1 MAESKVWTM
10 GLVMEWKMTKDYK
23 IDRGVSTS
31 IEQIEFVH
39 SLIQEL
45 ENKGVELPMGD
56 YNLIYDYIEG
66 ARDILMEYEETMD
79 FEEES

>member
-1 MAESKVWTM
+1 MAKSKVWSM
-10 GLVMEWKMTKDYK
+10 GLVMTWKMKKEYK
-23 IDRGVSTS
+23 IDRDISTS

-45 ENKGVELPMGD
+45 ENKGIELPMGD

-66 ARDILMEYEETMD
+66 ARDILMEYEETM
-79 FEEES
+79 ENE

>member
-10 GLVMEWKMTKDYK
+10 GLVMEWKITKDYK
-23 IDRGVSTS
+23 IERDVTTS

>member
-1 MAESKVWTM
+1 
-10 GLVMEWKMTKDYK
+10 MEWKMTKDYK
-23 IDRGVSTS
+23 IDRDITTS

>member
-23 IDRGVSTS
+23 IDRDVSTS
-31 IEQIEFVH
+31 IEQIDFVH

>member
-1 MAESKVWTM
+1 
-10 GLVMEWKMTKDYK
+10 MTKDYK
-23 IDRGVSTS
+23 IDRDITTS

-45 ENKGVELPMGD
+45 ENNGVELPMGD

-66 ARDILMEYEETMD
+66 ARDILMEYEETM
-79 FEEES
+79 ESEMENG

>member
-1 MAESKVWTM
+1 M

>member
-23 IDRGVSTS
+23 IDRDVSTS
-31 IEQIEFVH
+31 IEQINFVH

>member
-1 MAESKVWTM
+1 M
-10 GLVMEWKMTKDYK
+10 GLVMAWKMVKDYK
-23 IDRGVSTS
+23 IDRDVSTS

>member
-1 MAESKVWTM
+1 M
-10 GLVMEWKMTKDYK
+10 GLVMAWKMTKDYK
-23 IDRGVSTS
+23 IDRDVSTS

>member
-23 IDRGVSTS
+23 IDRDVSTS

-66 ARDILMEYEETMD
+66 ARDILMEYEETID

>member
-1 MAESKVWTM
+1 M
-10 GLVMEWKMTKDYK
+10 GLVMVWKMRKDYK
-23 IDRGVSTS
+23 IDRDISTS

-39 SLIQEL
+39 CLIQEL

-66 ARDILMEYEETMD
+66 ARDILMEYEETM
-79 FEEES
+79 EAEGGEI

>member
-1 MAESKVWTM
+1 
-10 GLVMEWKMTKDYK
+10 
-23 IDRGVSTS
+23 
-31 IEQIEFVH
+31 
-39 SLIQEL
+39 
-45 ENKGVELPMGD
+45 MGD

>member
-10 GLVMEWKMTKDYK
+10 GLVMQWKMTKDYK
-23 IDRGVSTS
+23 IDRDVSTS

>member
-23 IDRGVSTS
+23 IDRDITTS

>member
-1 MAESKVWTM
+1 MDESEVGAM
-10 GLVMEWKMTKDYK
+10 GLTMMWSNKKDYK
-23 IDRGVSTS
+23 IDREITTS

-66 ARDILMEYEETMD
+66 ARAILMEYEETMEN
-79 FEEES
+79 EEGI

>member
-1 MAESKVWTM
+1 MT
-10 GLVMEWKMTKDYK
+10 WKMTKDYK
-23 IDRGVSTS
+23 IDRDISTS

-45 ENKGVELPMGD
+45 ENKGIELPMGD

-66 ARDILMEYEETMD
+66 ARDILMEYEETM
-79 FEEES
+79 ENEQGKNNVPRVRQII

>member
-1 MAESKVWTM
+1 M

-23 IDRGVSTS
+23 IDRDITTS

>member
-1 MAESKVWTM
+1 M
-10 GLVMEWKMTKDYK
+10 GLVMAWKMAKDYK
-23 IDRGVSTS
+23 IDRDISTS

>member
-1 MAESKVWTM
+1 MT
-10 GLVMEWKMTKDYK
+10 WKMTKDYK
-23 IDRGVSTS
+23 IDRDISTS

-45 ENKGVELPMGD
+45 ENKGIELPMGD

>member
-1 MAESKVWTM
+1 M

-23 IDRGVSTS
+23 IDRDVSTS
-31 IEQIEFVH
+31 IEQIDFVH

>member
-1 MAESKVWTM
+1 M
-10 GLVMEWKMTKDYK
+10 GLVMTWKMTKDYK
-23 IDRGVSTS
+23 IDRDISTS

-45 ENKGVELPMGD
+45 ENKGIELPMGD

>member
-23 IDRGVSTS
+23 IDRNVSTS

>member
-1 MAESKVWTM
+1 MA
-10 GLVMEWKMTKDYK
+10 WKMTKDYK
-23 IDRGVSTS
+23 IDRDVSTS
-31 IEQIEFVH
+31 IEQIDFVH

>member
-23 IDRGVSTS
+23 IDRDVSTS
-31 IEQIEFVH
+31 IEQIEFIH

>member
-1 MAESKVWTM
+1 M
-10 GLVMEWKMTKDYK
+10 GLVMAWKIIKDYR
-23 IDRGVSTS
+23 IDRDVSTS

>member
-1 MAESKVWTM
+1 M
-10 GLVMEWKMTKDYK
+10 GLVMAWKMAKDYK
-23 IDRGVSTS
+23 IDRDVSTS

>member
-10 GLVMEWKMTKDYK
+10 GLVMAWKMTKDYK
-23 IDRGVSTS
+23 IDRDISTS

>member
-23 IDRGVSTS
+23 IDRDVSTS

>member
-10 GLVMEWKMTKDYK
+10 GLVMAWKMTKDYK
-23 IDRGVSTS
+23 IDRDVSTS

>member
-23 IDRGVSTS
+23 IDRDITTS
-31 IEQIEFVH
+31 IEQIDFVH